1 MPELTQSDLL
11 ALMRPDEDKLR
22 DEIVS
27 RQEFEE
33 AFRLM
38 WEAAGRLEGH
48 DRAQAMAY
56 ARAAQLRLARDKQ
69 TAAVL
74 DSAKGTPARDLSALN
89 LVELQILAYYTS
101 LAAGEVLDMTG
112 ADERAV
118 GVINLLRS
126 LGDGASV
133 GT

>member
-38 WEAAGRLEGH
+38 WEAAGRLEGN

-101 LAAGEVLDMTG
+101 LAAGDVLDMTG

-118 GVINLLRS
+118 KVINLLRS
-126 LGDGASV
+126 LEDGAR
-133 GT
+133 TA